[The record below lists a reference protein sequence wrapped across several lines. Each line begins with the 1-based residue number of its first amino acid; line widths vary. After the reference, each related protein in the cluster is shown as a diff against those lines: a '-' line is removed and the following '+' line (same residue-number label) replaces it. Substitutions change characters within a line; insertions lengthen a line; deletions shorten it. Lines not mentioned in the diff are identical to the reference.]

1 MAEAEILKAELA
13 EFVCG
18 ANDVIELKLVRD
30 VNDIFDDTKIFR
42 PEFTHQLFGQNEN
55 IFGYKELKIQLYFS
69 AGSLNPYLAK
79 TSSAEVDGKKY
90 DGVKPDDVLKT
101 IVDQLEIQPMSSLDH
116 FIAKLPEESSFQPS
130 GELLD
135 SYSLDGADGSSTHFE
150 IYKCDIREQK
160 FKDYH
165 SKMQT
170 FLWWYIDAASY
181 IDVDDDRWTYYT
193 IMEKYSQ
200 NGNKQYAFVG
210 YATLYRYYAY
220 PDKIRPRISQFLI
233 LPPFQRRGHGCRF
246 LRSIYS
252 DVQKDSQVLDI
263 TVEDPSEEFVR
274 LRDFVDCQDCG
285 RLEAYT
291 KDKLKGSFSQDM
303 EKEAQSKY
311 KINKK
316 QARRVFEIL
325 KWMNV
330 NQGDEEEVRSYR
342 LEVKQRLNVPFQK
355 QKSDYEKLKK
365 VLKPE
370 ELTATMEGTSLE
382 ERQKTLES
390 WYQEL
395 SSEYSK
401 VVEKLQNS

>member
-1 MAEAEILKAELA
+1 MADAEILKAELA

-30 VNDIFDDTKIFR
+30 VNDIFDDSKVFR

-55 IFGYKELKIQLYFS
+55 IFGYKGLKIQLYFS
-69 AGSLNPYLAK
+69 AGHLNSYLAK
-79 TSSAEVDGKKY
+79 SCSAEVDGKKY

-116 FIAKLPEESSFQPS
+116 FIAKLPEESSFKPS
-130 GELLD
+130 GELLH
-135 SYSLDGADGSSTHFE
+135 SYSIDLEEGSKRHFE
-150 IYKCDIREQK
+150 IYKCDIREQE
-160 FKDYH
+160 FRDYH
-165 SKMQT
+165 TKMQT

-181 IDVDDDRWTYYT
+181 IDVDDDRWMYYT
-193 IMEKYSQ
+193 IMEKYTV
-200 NGNKQYAFVG
+200 NGGKQYAFIG
-210 YATLYRYYAY
+210 YATLYKYYAY
-220 PDKIRPRISQFLI
+220 PDKIRPRISQVII
-233 LPPFQRRGHGCRF
+233 LPPFQRQGHGRHF

-252 DVQKDSQVLDI
+252 DLQKDSQVLDI
-263 TVEDPSEEFVR
+263 TVEDPSEHFVR
-274 LRDFVDCQDCG
+274 LRDFVDCEDCA
-285 RLEAYT
+285 RLDAFA
-291 KDKLKGSFSQDM
+291 KDKLKGSYTTDM
-303 EKEAQSKY
+303 EREAQTKY

-316 QARRVFEIL
+316 QARRVYEIL
-325 KWMNV
+325 KWMTI

-342 LEVKQRLNVPFQK
+342 LEVKQRLNIPFQK

-370 ELTATMEGTSLE
+370 ELSATMQGTSLE
-382 ERQKTLES
+382 ERQKTLET

-395 SSEYSK
+395 ISEYNK